1 MLVFFFFKQK
11 TAYEIRISTG
21 VQTCALPISSSSTGF
36 SSAYV
41 AFVLPAVIGLKQN
54 VGRLVSGLG
63 QQGRDLREGARDI
76 GSRSPRLDVFQFIVI
91 SDTRDLHPGSV
102 GGLGEGLDLHHL
114 PPREA
119 DRSEE
124 HTSELQS
131 LMRNTYADF
140 CLSKKTD
147 ERKNDKE

>member
-1 MLVFFFFKQK
+1 M
-11 TAYEIRISTG
+11 
-21 VQTCALPISSSSTGF
+21 SSASISTGF

-63 QQGRDLREGARDI
+63 QQGRDMREGARDI

-91 SDTRDLHPGSV
+91 SDTRELNPGSV
-102 GGLGEGLDLHHL
+102 GGLGEGLDIHHL

-119 DRSEE
+119 EVR
-124 HTSELQS
+124 TSEKAVRDLPYDLLSGGGWRVAGIVGRSDEDREGQGV
-131 LMRNTYADF
+131 MRSF
-140 CLSKKTD
+140 
-147 ERKNDKE
+147 

>member
-119 DRSEE
+119 DVRTAEKAVRAFSYDLLAGGGWRVAEIVGR
-124 HTSELQS
+124 LS
-131 LMRNTYADF
+131 L
-140 CLSKKTD
+140 S
-147 ERKNDKE
+147 